1 MGKKRPDGVYIDN
14 INPYTKIMPH
24 IMPHR
29 YDAMNWCKVE
39 VSCDGI
45 DRFIAEQHKLGKRYS
60 YYNVVMAALVRTF
73 AMRPSLNRFVMNRKI
88 YQHNDITASFA
99 VKKILKDNSEDTTV
113 KVHFKGDETIDEVS
127 KQMEE
132 VIAANTGVKAY
143 NSVDDTAKML
153 TNAPHFMIKL
163 VVKLLNWLD
172 HHNMLPASLIETSPF
187 HNSFFITFMKSI
199 HGDYLY
205 HHCYDFGTTSM
216 FIGMGREKETPVVEN
231 GEVKVGKVLTLGVV
245 CDERFCDGLYYVNSM
260 RLIKKLL
267 MNPEQLL
274 EPIDLAQ
281 YSSVNGIA
289 KEGDKKRKLKKNKKD
304 NKNKKD
310 AKNVAIDAE
319 TETQAAATT
328 VIKDEE

>member
-14 INPYTKIMPH
+14 INPYTKLMPH

-45 DRFIAEQHKLGKRYS
+45 DRFLAEQRAAGNRYT

-88 YQHNDITASFA
+88 YQHKDITASFA

-113 KVHFKGDETIDEVS
+113 KVHFKGDETIADVRE
-127 KQMEE
+127 QMEK
-132 VIAANTGVKAY
+132 VIAANTGTQAY
-143 NSVDDTAKML
+143 NNVDDTAKIL
-153 TNAPHFMIKL
+153 TNAPHFLIKF
-163 VVKLLNWLD
+163 VVGLLNWLD
-172 HHNMLPASLIETSPF
+172 HRNLLPASLIETSPF

-231 GEVKVGKVLTLGVV
+231 GEIKVGKVMTLGVV

-260 RLIKKLL
+260 RLIKDLL
-267 MNPEQLL
+267 SHPEKLL
-274 EPIDLAQ
+274 EPIDLSK

-289 KEGDKKRKLKKNKKD
+289 KEGDKKRKLDKKGKKKNKK
-304 NKNKKD
+304 N
-310 AKNVAIDAE
+310 AATEQSAE
-319 TETQAAATT
+319 QQAAATT